1 MPKSSDDSSF
11 VSIRQLQDPNESC
24 RVRST
29 GDGIPRR
36 VNKSPKRG
44 LHRRT
49 GSVSTPGTR
58 GAISG
63 SAGTSTSGTTG
74 GSIGAS
80 TGATAS
86 ASTGATAGATA
97 ITVTSST
104 TAIAIREAL
113 THVSAIGDAFEHAI
127 AAVRIAR
134 ILLTAFAGIL
144 INIVPISTRDCIDD
158 LTFGQ
163 SAERNGLNE
172 NYAL

>member
-11 VSIRQLQDPNESC
+11 VSIRQLQDPDESC

-80 TGATAS
+80 TGGIHALS
-86 ASTGATAGATA
+86 ELLRA
-97 ITVTSST
+97 IPAEFRLPILVTQHLP
-104 TAIAIREAL
+104 AAFMPYFAAQLAVIGGRPCDVACDRMRVRPGRVRVRE
-113 THVSAIGDAFEHAI
+113 
-127 AAVRIAR
+127 
-134 ILLTAFAGIL
+134 
-144 INIVPISTRDCIDD
+144 RDDV
-158 LTFGQ
+158 
-163 SAERNGLNE
+163 
-172 NYAL
+172 

>member
-11 VSIRQLQDPNESC
+11 VSIRQLQDPDESC

-80 TGATAS
+80 TGATA
-86 ASTGATAGATA
+86 GATA
-97 ITVTSST
+97 ITVASST